1 MNASCPACGF
11 LNAGDAAFCGRCG
24 AALGVRCPA
33 CGAGPHPVG
42 LSYCTAC
49 GADLEQQAIPF
60 ERKIV
65 SVLFVDLVGFT
76 GLAEKLDP
84 EDIRRLLDPYYAQV
98 REELERYGGT
108 VEKFIGDA
116 VMALFGAPTAHEDD
130 PERAVRAANAVRE
143 AVARLRTEDAPE
155 LHVRIGIATGEA
167 VVTIGASR
175 AGGEAMAHGDVV
187 NTAAR
192 LEAGA
197 PVDGILVDERTYRA
211 TRFQIDFHPAPP
223 LHAKGKAAP
232 ISVWE
237 VVAPRGHTGTDRFR
251 HSRALVGRAHQVD
264 LLVNALARVTGGRE
278 SRLVTLVG
286 PPGIGKSRLVWELF
300 QRVEQGVDLVF
311 WREGRSLPYG
321 EGATFWPL
329 AEIVKAHAGILAT
342 DSVSVVEEKLRVA
355 VEDVIHDGG
364 EARWVAKHLAPLAGL
379 ALPRELRG
387 DHRTEAFAAW
397 RRFFEAISARRPL
410 VLVLEDLHWADNGL
424 LDFVS
429 DQLGDRFHGALLVVA
444 TCRPELLERRPG
456 WAASGKAETLAI
468 EPLSD
473 EETSRLVGDML
484 DASALPPELGSAL
497 LSRAG
502 GNPLYAEEYV
512 RMLLDRDLLRMGDTT
527 WELTPADL
535 PLPESVQAI
544 VAARLDALPTGLKAL
559 IQNAAVIGKGF
570 WLGALA
576 AVGEQPRWSV
586 ENDLNELERKQ
597 LVRRE
602 PDSIVRSEPQ
612 LSFLHVIVR
621 DVAYGQIPRSL
632 RAEKHRRAA
641 EWMESLSP
649 DRTED
654 RAEMLSHHYS
664 SALEYARATGQEVDA
679 LLAPTRIALRE
690 VGDRALALNAFGK
703 AARYFADALELWPAS
718 EPDRAELVF
727 SLGNA
732 RFHAESAGADLLEE
746 ARDAFLAAGRLEQA
760 AEAMLLIGELLWMRA
775 DPDAFRL
782 FDEAAA
788 LLEDSPASP
797 VRAYVLSS
805 RARFLTIGDENE
817 EAIRVGLEALDMAD
831 DLGIEDVRA
840 HALDSL
846 GRARVRIG
854 DPGGLADLEA
864 SIAIAVSV
872 NSLESVRGYANLG
885 NALVD
890 AGELERA
897 FEVYEE
903 GRNAANRFG
912 DADRIRWFDEERM
925 YEAYWSG
932 RWDEVTRLADGV
944 MDRIEAGSATA
955 TEMDAL
961 LLRSRIRAGRD
972 ECPAAL
978 ADSER
983 AVALGR
989 RAAYPEMLVP
999 ALALHARILEASGR
1013 PAEAIVCA
1021 NELLSLWPDR
1031 CPTSYWLA
1039 DVAFTLHSLGCSGR
1053 LLDATERART
1063 ASRWLEAAMA
1073 VGEGRLQRA
1082 AELYDAIGS
1091 RPDAALARLHA
1102 ARLLAEAGR
1111 RGQAEAEL
1119 GRALAEFR
1127 KLGASYYIG
1136 SGESL
1141 LLPA

>member
-1 MNASCPACGF
+1 MNAICPACGF

-24 AALGVRCPA
+24 AAFGSACPA
-33 CGAGPHPVG
+33 CGAGPFSAG
-42 LSYCTAC
+42 ISYCTAC
-49 GADLEQQAIPF
+49 GTELKSQRISV

-76 GLAEKLDP
+76 GIAEKLDP
-84 EDIRRLLDPYYAQV
+84 EDIRRLLDPYYARV
-98 REELERYGGT
+98 RDELERYGGT

-143 AVARLRTEDAPE
+143 AVARLRTEESSE
-155 LHVRIGIATGEA
+155 LHVRVGVATGEA
-167 VVTIGASR
+167 AVTIGTSR
-175 AGGEAMAHGDVV
+175 AGGEPMAHGDVV

-211 TRFQIDFHPAPP
+211 SRFQIDFHPALP
-223 LHAKGKAAP
+223 LHAKGKTDA

-237 VVAPRGHTGTDRFR
+237 VVAPRGHTGTDRFH
-251 HSRALVGRAHQVD
+251 HSGALVGRTREAD
-264 LLVNALARVTGGRE
+264 LLVSSLAEVVADRE
-278 SRLVTLVG
+278 PRLVTLVG

-300 QRVEQGVDLVF
+300 QRIEEGVELIF
-311 WREGRSLPYG
+311 WRQGRSLPYG
-321 EGATFWPL
+321 DGATFWAL
-329 AEIVKAHAGILAT
+329 ADIVKAHAGILAT
-342 DSVSVVEEKLRVA
+342 DSVTVVEEKLRIA
-355 VEDVIHDGG
+355 VEDVVPDGG

-379 ALPRELRG
+379 ALARELRG

-397 RRFFEAISARRPL
+397 RRFFEAIAARRPL
-410 VLVLEDLHWADNGL
+410 VLIFEDLHWADDGL

-429 DQLGDRFHGALLVVA
+429 DDLGVRFQGSLLVVA
-444 TCRPELLERRPG
+444 TCRPELFERRSG
-456 WAASGKAETLAI
+456 WGTGRKANRI
-468 EPLSD
+468 VIDPLSD
-473 EETSRLVGDML
+473 EETSRLVGGML
-484 DASALPPELGSAL
+484 DASALPEELRSAL

-512 RMLLDRDLLRMGDTT
+512 RMLLDRDLLRKGETS
-527 WELTPADL
+527 WEITPVDL

-544 VAARLDALPTGLKAL
+544 VAARLDALPPGQKAL
-559 IQNAAVIGKGF
+559 IQNAAVVGKGF

-576 AVGEQPRWSV
+576 ALGEQPRWSV
-586 ENDLNELERKQ
+586 ENDLSELERKQ

-612 LSFLHVIVR
+612 LSFLHIIVR
-621 DVAYGQIPRSL
+621 DVAYSQIPRSL

-654 RAEMLSHHYS
+654 RAEMVAHHYA
-664 SALEYARATGQEVDA
+664 SALEYAKAARQDVES

-703 AARYFADALELWPAS
+703 AAGYFADALELWPANAAN
-718 EPDRAELVF
+718 RTELVF
-727 SLGNA
+727 RLGTA
-732 RFHAESAGADLLEE
+732 RFHAESAGAELLEE
-746 ARDAFLAAGRLEQA
+746 ARDAFLADGRLEQA
-760 AEAMLLIGELLWMRA
+760 AEAMLLIGELLWVRA

-782 FDEAAA
+782 FDEAAE
-788 LLEDSPASP
+788 LLEDSPPSP
-797 VRAYVLSS
+797 VKAYVLSS

-817 EAIRVGLEALDMAD
+817 DAIGVGLEALDMAD

-840 HALDSL
+840 HALDSI

-854 DPGGLADLEA
+854 DPRGLADLEA
-864 SIAIAVSV
+864 SIAIAVAV

-897 FEVYEE
+897 FHVYEE
-903 GRNAANRFG
+903 GRRAANRFG

-925 YEAYWSG
+925 YESYWTG
-932 RWDEVTRLADGV
+932 QWDELARLADGV
-944 MDRIEAGSATA
+944 IGRIESGSTTA
-955 TEMDAL
+955 IEMDAL
-961 LLRSRIRAGRD
+961 LLRSRIRAARD
-972 ECPAAL
+972 QRPEAL
-978 ADSER
+978 DDSAR
-983 AVALGR
+983 AVELGR

-999 ALALHARILEASGR
+999 ALALHARILEASGL
-1013 PAEAIVCA
+1013 PADAVACA
-1021 NELLSLWPDR
+1021 DELLSLWPDR
-1031 CPTSYWLA
+1031 YPTSYWLA
-1039 DVAFTLHSLGCSGR
+1039 DVAFTLHSLECSGR
-1053 LLDATERART
+1053 LLDAAERART
-1063 ASRWLEAAMA
+1063 ASRWLEAATA
-1073 VGEGRLQRA
+1073 VAEGRLERA

-1091 RPDAALARLHA
+1091 RPDAAVARLHA
-1102 ARLLAEAGR
+1102 ARLLAKAGMR
-1111 RGQAEAEL
+1111 QQAEAEL
-1119 GRALAEFR
+1119 SRALAVFR
-1127 KLGASYYIG
+1127 QLRASYFVR
-1136 SGESL
+1136 SGEAL